1 MTSRTCISERLR
13 LPVISTVAV
22 SILALT
28 GCSGGGDPQAGPTAS
43 VVASPAQSA
52 SGSASATPSSTATAK
67 PKPVY
72 KPADA
77 KGRAQNVPV
86 PVKPPLADKNTKEGL
101 EAFAK
106 YWFALLNYGFETGDL
121 SPIRSITGASCAMCG
136 KIFPGVVK
144 WNSSG
149 RWVEGASIKVQAAQ
163 SKFVEVVPGQLQV
176 AIQSEQEAGTLRNA
190 DGSVGQKVA
199 PSGVLGDLMI
209 AEYVKGKWHALNV
222 DRLGG

>member
-1 MTSRTCISERLR
+1 MTSRTCLSERLR
-13 LPVISTVAV
+13 PPVIFTVAV
-22 SILALT
+22 SVIVLT
-28 GCSGGGDPQAGPTAS
+28 GCSGGGEPQAGPTAS
-43 VVASPAQSA
+43 PVASPAQSA
-52 SGSASATPSSTATAK
+52 SASATPNATATPK
-67 PKPVY
+67 PTPVY

-77 KGRAQNVPV
+77 KGKAQNVPV
-86 PVKPPLADKNTKEGL
+86 PVKPALADKNTKEGL

-106 YWFALLNYGFETGDL
+106 YWYALLNYGFETGDL
-121 SPIRSITGASCAMCG
+121 SPIRSVTGVSCAMCG

-163 SKFVEVVPGQLQV
+163 SKFVEVLPGQFQV
-176 AIQSEQEAGTLRNA
+176 VIQSEQEAGTLRNA
-190 DGSVGQKVA
+190 DGSVGQKVT

>member
-1 MTSRTCISERLR
+1 M
-13 LPVISTVAV
+13 
-22 SILALT
+22 
-28 GCSGGGDPQAGPTAS
+28 
-43 VVASPAQSA
+43 
-52 SGSASATPSSTATAK
+52 
-67 PKPVY
+67 Y

-86 PVKPPLADKNTKEGL
+86 PVKPALADKNTKEGL

-106 YWFALLNYGFETGDL
+106 DWYALLNYGFETGDL
-121 SPIRSITGASCAMCG
+121 SPVRSITGASCAMCA
-136 KIFPGVVK
+136 KIFPGVEK

-163 SKFVEVVPGQLQV
+163 SKFVELLPGQLQV
-176 AIQSEQEAGTLRNA
+176 VIQSEQEAGTLRNA